1 MKALYPLFEI
11 FILFGLLEEA
21 LPAQYALALLRAQH
35 FILSLHYLTIDKV
48 NEVPYNLTIKRRRH
62 G

>member
-1 MKALYPLFEI
+1 MKALYPLFET

-35 FILSLHYLTIDKV
+35 FAIYWHYLAIDKV
-48 NEVPYNLTIKRRRH
+48 NQFNYNLTITQ
-62 G
+62 